1 MSYNNGMDINEQTD
15 AFTGALDQ
23 IIDQFQREFDLNVQT
38 IVGVLEDKKLELL
51 LTGVGFE
58 TDMQLEDQDED

>member
-1 MSYNNGMDINEQTD
+1 MSYNSGMDINEQTD